1 MYNLPKYEVQVSAK
15 ERAQYAEQAE
25 IDAQQDA
32 INEKR
37 GIKRK
42 GNSPSEEMRI
52 GWEVRAELA
61 AIDARLAALDAV
73 IVPEERRARGA
84 GALATLINEQIANV
98 DKIARQRLQEAMLR
112 LARGETFDLL
122 AFLHEAHPAA
132 LAVLCMDTAA
142 RRALAQELHEPA
154 SGTNTKRHPDMDV
167 RHRLADLLA
176 ERNHWLDRRRELAPT
191 EADLALARQR
201 EALLRGGIVIPR

>member
-1 MYNLPKYEVQVSAK
+1 MYKLPKYEVQVSTE
-15 ERAQYAEQAE
+15 ERAQYEEQAR

-42 GNSPSEEMRI
+42 GKSPSEEMRI

-73 IVPEERRARGA
+73 IVPEERKARGA
-84 GALATLINEQIANV
+84 GALATLISEQIANADTV
-98 DKIARQRLQEAMLR
+98 ARQRLQEAMLR

-122 AFLHEAHPAA
+122 ASLHEAHPAA
-132 LAVLCMDTAA
+132 LAVLCLDKEA
-142 RRALAQELHEPA
+142 RRVLAQELHEPA
-154 SGTNTKRHPDMDV
+154 SGTNTKRHPAMDV

-176 ERNHWLDRRRELAPT
+176 ERDHWQDRRRELAPT

-201 EALLRGGIVIPR
+201 EALLKGGIVIPH